1 MKLLISLSGQD
12 YFIPWSD
19 SPDFTGFDPT
29 VQQEWEQIQS
39 EGIEFALF
47 PDSSSP
53 PDWDSFNTYILSDDD
68 FNNAVLACS
77 TVKPAISATI
87 ATAMLKYQTE
97 GSSLFQGIF
106 EAFCQAAN
114 ITAEQKTIWANAIG
128 IFNLPSQ
135 FIAIVRGSI

>member
-12 YFIPWSD
+12 YYVPWSD

-29 VQQEWEQIQS
+29 VKQEWDRIQS
-39 EGIEFALF
+39 EGIEFSLF
-47 PDSSSP
+47 PDSFFP

-106 EAFCQAAN
+106 ETFCQAAN
-114 ITAEQKTIWANAIG
+114 ITAEQRTIWVNAIEG
-128 IFNLPSQ
+128 FNLPPA
-135 FIAIVRGSI
+135 FISLIRGQ

>member
-12 YFIPWSD
+12 YYVPWSD
-19 SPDFTGFDPT
+19 SPDFTGLDPL
-29 VQQEWEQIQS
+29 VQQEWERIQS
-39 EGIEFALF
+39 EGIEFSIF

-53 PDWDSFNTYILSDDD
+53 PDWDSFNAYILSNDA
-68 FNNAVLACS
+68 FNDAVLACS

-114 ITAEQKTIWANAIG
+114 VTTEQRTIWANATKG
-128 IFNLPSQ
+128 FNLPPAF
-135 FIAIVRGSI
+135 FILIQGE